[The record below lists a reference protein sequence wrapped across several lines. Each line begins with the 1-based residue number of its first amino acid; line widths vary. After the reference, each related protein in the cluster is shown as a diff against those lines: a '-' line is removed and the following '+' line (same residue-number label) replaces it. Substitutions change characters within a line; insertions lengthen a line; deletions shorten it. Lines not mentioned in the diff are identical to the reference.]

1 MMMMVVMIR
10 PQVHNNDD
18 SGNDDHVTTVMMM
31 MMVMVIMGMMVIIIL
46 WPIRDYTR
54 NLIEITKKMAL
65 AEGDNYDDDDIV
77 WFLQLRSRNQAIK
90 WQQWK

>member
-1 MMMMVVMIR
+1 MMMIR

-18 SGNDDHVTTVMMM
+18 SGNYDHVTTVMMMMM

-65 AEGDNYDDDDIV
+65 AEGDKYDDDDDI
-77 WFLQLRSRNQAIK
+77 
-90 WQQWK
+90 